1 MIESE
6 RHGVGRMKSHLWLL
20 LLCWAAAPVLA
31 ADAGGVADELGRD
44 LRAVDPS
51 EHIRVL
57 SSHPSRYTGYPGC
70 VEAGKYI
77 ARQFRELGLA
87 NVSESPFQVVVPI
100 VPDDERWGKK
110 IPEGERGPRP
120 DHDAALTVGGRE
132 IPLYCILP
140 NYIRTAMTSEDGVTG
155 QLVWAGDGYL
165 EDLNGKRVEDSVVLL
180 DFNSAARWQTVASL
194 GARAIIF
201 LETEHPFRA
210 DAEQKYSEMPVPV
223 PRYYLRRQEAP
234 ALAAAVTGKQE
245 QDFTVETALEALS
258 GLGRADDQPV
268 QVNVKALMRWEE
280 MDAVRVS
287 AEIPGTDPQL
297 GDQALVVFAYYD
309 SVSVVP
315 ALSPGAESASGV
327 ATLLEIAEF
336 LAKHPPRRKVK
347 FIAAPGHFQALS
359 GARDYAFKTIYP
371 RRAGPDKDAGE
382 GTGEPYFFIGLDLS
396 GRHNSLGSFYK
407 GHFYNQL
414 TISWDNT
421 EVELQR
427 AYSEYSAML
436 VEWVDR
442 ITGRGGPAET
452 LSYQSGIVPQQG
464 RDWRS
469 LVPDLVAF
477 DSEVISMCGYPGI
490 TLATTG
496 DPRNSVNT
504 PLDTFDRL
512 EPYLDN
518 VKRQAVACTY
528 LVKQTADAPVL
539 PIQRDELWKN
549 RKAGSI
555 FGFAIELNLLPM
567 MPKVPIASAV
577 AAIDM
582 LAPDNPSKGKSMM
595 GVSTHDIQLSNV
607 QGLFEVFG
615 LEKDQKFL
623 VHGCLLSPTSGVV
636 TKIAQSD
643 RVVAASDRERE
654 ADWAERETDVRLNF
668 FRAVCTTVY
677 DLVDPL
683 SLMTLAQSAARR
695 GDSNSEFEYVVSFV
709 SNEPCAVF
717 FTERDKYVKFFLA
730 ASAVGYEGLL
740 LNFAGEE
747 ELSER
752 ESREEPTGIGYKA
765 DKSENFILRTGFQVV
780 QDMHKLDGM
789 RMERLRESGIYKRRV
804 WDLFDQAG
812 ARIQEA
818 ERALQA
824 RKYDEFYDHVRVGW
838 GLENRVYPDIRDTK
852 TDVVEGVIFYFALL
866 LPFVLFAERLLIN
879 YVEIRKK
886 LVAIAVL
893 FAISY
898 LVLWLVHPAF
908 RLSRTPI
915 IILDGFFMLVAAI
928 GTIWYLLAKF
938 NIVME
943 HIRQKVDM
951 IHRADVARASAT
963 LAAFVLGIS
972 NMRKRKVRTG
982 LTAATLVLLT
992 FTILSFTSFETM
1004 PLRMLAYTSPR
1015 KAPYEGVLLR
1025 GLGWGPL
1032 SEFVAYDMVNFF
1044 RVQGMRVAPRSW
1056 FVNRKQTEE
1065 LQIDINRV
1073 DGEGEAVANA
1083 ILGLSPEETYFSD
1096 ISNEKYLSHEWF
1108 DRSMPDWPFVCILPT
1123 RMMESLRIEEKEVG
1137 TARISVLGRQLRVV
1151 GAFSSDEL
1159 FRYEDMDGEEITPV
1173 DFVAQQYRQGGA
1185 QAGGG
1190 GLALSATGETDVES
1204 FVHRKSA
1211 KKEEEEQYIHMEP
1224 DRVLFIPYELNLELG
1239 GTARA
1244 IAAGPGRVESAAES
1258 LQPFRQVLQRLLGRV
1273 NLALYAG
1280 YRDAP
1285 GAPVKVHRVATRSRL
1300 SMGGVKGLLVPIL
1313 IAALIVFNTMLGAVY
1328 ERISEIKTYASVG
1341 LAPMHI
1347 AALFFAESCV
1357 FAVMGAM
1364 LGYLFGQVL
1373 SRVLMHVPALMA
1385 GISLNYSSI
1394 SAVWSAL
1401 LVIIV
1406 VLASTAYPARM
1417 AGKLSVPDET
1427 RRMVIPKPTSD
1438 VWEIRFP
1445 FTVSSKEV
1453 LGVVSYLR
1461 EYFESND
1468 EDAVGNFTADN
1479 IRFYAEEVE
1488 GVEHMCLEADVW
1500 VAPLDMGVSQAVKIA
1515 AIPDPDERQIS
1526 YLFFTMTRKSGEFQT
1541 WHRMNLGFLKDLRKQ
1556 LLIWRLVTPGAKE
1569 RLTKEGE
1576 EHLRKQAASLA

>member
-1 MIESE
+1 MK
-6 RHGVGRMKSHLWLL
+6 RHMWLL
-20 LLCWAAAPVLA
+20 LLLWAAAPVLA
-31 ADAGGVADELGRD
+31 ADAGASAGALDRD

-51 EHIRVL
+51 EHIRIL
-57 SSHPSRYTGYPGC
+57 SSYPSRYTGYPGC
-70 VEAGKYI
+70 VESGTYI
-77 ARQFRELGLA
+77 ANHFRKLGLA
-87 NVSESPFQVVVPI
+87 NVTESPFQVVVPI

-110 IPEGERGPRP
+110 IPAGQRGPRP
-120 DHDAALTVGGRE
+120 DHGATLTIGERR
-132 IPLYCILP
+132 IPLYCVLP
-140 NYIRTAMTSEDGVTG
+140 NYVRTPMTNEDGLTG
-155 QLVWAGDGYL
+155 PLVWAGEGYL
-165 EDLNGKRVEDSVVLL
+165 GDLDGKKVEDSIVLM
-180 DFNSAARWQTVASL
+180 DFNSAARWLNAASL

-201 LETEHPFRA
+201 LETEHPFRS
-210 DAEQKYSEMPVPV
+210 DAEQKYSAMPVPV
-223 PRYYLRRQEAP
+223 PRYYLRREDVP
-234 ALAAAVTGKQE
+234 ALAAAVTGRQE
-245 QDFTVETALEALS
+245 GDFTVQTGLEALS
-258 GLGRADDQPV
+258 GVGLADRPPV
-268 QVNVKALMRWEE
+268 EVNVNALMRWEE
-280 MDAVRVS
+280 MHAVRVS

-315 ALSPGAESASGV
+315 ALSPGAESACGV

-336 LAKHPPRRKVK
+336 LVKHPPRRKVK

-359 GARDYAFKTIYP
+359 GARDYAFRTIYP
-371 RRAGPDKDAGE
+371 RRAGADDAAGQ

-414 TISWDNT
+414 TLSWTNT

-427 AYSEYSAML
+427 AYSEYSGML
-436 VEWVDR
+436 VGWVDR
-442 ITGRGGPAET
+442 ITGRGGPAEA
-452 LSYQSGIVPQQG
+452 LAYQSGIVPQQG

-469 LVPDLVAF
+469 LVPDQVAF
-477 DSEVISMCGYPGI
+477 DSEVISLCGYPAI

-504 PLDTFDRL
+504 PLDSFTRL
-512 EPYLDN
+512 EPYLEN
-518 VKRQAVACTY
+518 VRRQAVACTY
-528 LVKQTADAPVL
+528 LVKQTADVPVL
-539 PIQRDELWKN
+539 PIQRSELWDN
-549 RKAGSI
+549 RKAASI
-555 FGFAIELNLLPM
+555 FGFAIELNLLAY
-567 MPKVPIASAV
+567 MPKVPIPSAV
-577 AAIDM
+577 AAADM
-582 LAPDNPSKGKSMM
+582 LAPNNPSKGKSMM
-595 GVSTHDIQLSNV
+595 GVSTYDLKLSNV

-636 TKIAQSD
+636 TKIAQSN
-643 RVVAASDRERE
+643 RVVAASDRARK
-654 ADWAERETDVRLNF
+654 ADWAERETDVRLSF
-668 FRAVCTTVY
+668 FRAVSTTVF

-683 SLMTLAQSAARR
+683 SLMTLVQSTAAR
-695 GDSNSEFEYVVSFV
+695 GDSNSEFQYLVSFV
-709 SNEPCAVF
+709 SDEPCAVF

-740 LNFAGEE
+740 LNFSEE
-747 ELSER
+747 EEPAEKDRRKER
-752 ESREEPTGIGYKA
+752 TGIGYKA
-765 DKSENFILRTGFQVV
+765 DKGENFIRRTGYQVA
-780 QDMHKLDGM
+780 QDMHMLDGI

-804 WDLFDQAG
+804 WELYDQAG
-812 ARIQEA
+812 THLQKA
-818 ERALQA
+818 ELALQA
-824 RKYDEFYDHVRVGW
+824 RKYDEFYDHVRIGW
-838 GLENRVYPDIRDTK
+838 GLENRVYPDIRDTT
-852 TDVVEGVIFYFALL
+852 TDVVKGVIFYFALL

-886 LVAIAVL
+886 LVAVAVL

-898 LVLWLVHPAF
+898 LVLRLVHPAF

-915 IILDGFFMLVAAI
+915 IILDGFFMLVAAV

-982 LTAATLVLLT
+982 LTAVTLILLT

-1004 PLRMLAYTSPR
+1004 PVRMLEYSSPR

-1032 SEFVAYDMVNFF
+1032 SEFVAYDMINFF

-1065 LQIDINRV
+1065 LQIDIARA

-1083 ILGLSPEETYFSD
+1083 ILGLSPEETHFSD
-1096 ISNEKYLSHEWF
+1096 ISDEKYLSHEWF
-1108 DRSMPDWPFVCILPT
+1108 DPSMPDWPFVCLLPT
-1123 RMMESLRIEEKEVG
+1123 RMMESLRIEQSEVG
-1137 TARISVLGRQLRVV
+1137 QARISVLGRHLRVV
-1151 GAFSSDEL
+1151 GALNSDEL

-1190 GLALSATGETDVES
+1190 GLALSATGEMDVES

-1224 DRVLFIPYELNLELG
+1224 DRVLVIPHELNLKLG
-1239 GTARA
+1239 ATTRA
-1244 IAAGPGRVESAAES
+1244 IAAGPGRVETSASS
-1258 LQPFRQVLQRLLGRV
+1258 LRSFRQVLTRLLSRV

-1280 YRDAP
+1280 YRETP
-1285 GAPVKVHRVATRSRL
+1285 GGPVSVHRVATRSRL

-1406 VLASTAYPARM
+1406 VLASTAYPAHM

-1427 RRMVIPKPTSD
+1427 RRMVIQKPTSD

-1445 FTVSSKEV
+1445 FTVSSNEA

-1468 EDAVGNFTADN
+1468 EDAVGNFTSDN
-1479 IRFYAEEVE
+1479 IRFYVEQVE
-1488 GVEHMCLEADVW
+1488 GVQHICLAADVW

-1526 YLFFTMTRKSGEFQT
+1526 YLFFTITRKSGEFQT

-1556 LLIWRLVTPGAKE
+1556 LLIWRLVTPEAKK

-1576 EHLRKQAASLA
+1576 ELLEKQATSVA